1 MPQALHSG
9 GVNKAERRREL
20 WRQRIAQ
27 QEASGQSIRA
37 YCRGR
42 GLPEHAF
49 YGWRQRLRKQTAP
62 VRFALVETKPT
73 EEEATPIELIL
84 ASGERLRIPQDAAAL
99 KLVLAVLRQPA

>member
-1 MPQALHSG
+1 M
-9 GVNKAERRREL
+9 NKAEQRREL

-27 QEASGQSIRA
+27 QETSGQSIRA

-49 YGWRQRLRKQTAP
+49 YGWRQRLREQTAP
-62 VRFALVETKPT
+62 VRFALVETKPMK
-73 EEEATPIELIL
+73 EEVPPIELIF
-84 ASGERLRIPQDAAAL
+84 ASGERLRIPQDAATL

>member
-1 MPQALHSG
+1 M
-9 GVNKAERRREL
+9 NKAEQRREL
-20 WRQRIAQ
+20 WRERIAQ
-27 QEASGQSIRA
+27 QESSGQSIRA

-42 GLPEHAF
+42 GLQEHAF

-73 EEEATPIELIL
+73 EENAPPIELIL
-84 ASGERLRIPQDAAAL
+84 ASGERLRIPHDAATV